1 MKHNFLLI
9 TALLGCVFAFAQKQK
24 DVEWEQKFEQLGT
37 QLPTPNSYRTASG
50 APGKEYWQQKADYK
64 MEITLNDEDQS
75 ITGSET
81 ITYYN
86 NSPDDLEYLWVQLDQ
101 NVRARDS
108 DTPLI
113 RGDEMKDTL
122 SAYAVF
128 QITGDPDY
136 KGGFQI
142 KSVKSGGKTMDYI
155 INKTMMRI
163 DLEKPL
169 MSGANVTFSI
179 DWKYN
184 INNRMTDGGRS
195 GLEYFPE

>member
-1 MKHNFLLI
+1 MKNYLLLI
-9 TALLGCVFAFAQKQK
+9 VFLGCTIAHAQDRKQR

-37 QLPTPNSYRTASG
+37 QLPTPNTYRTASG

-64 MEITLNDEDQS
+64 MKIVLNDNDQT

-86 NSPDDLEYLWVQLDQ
+86 NSPDNLEYLWVQLDQ

-113 RGDEMKDTL
+113 RGNSMKDTL

-136 KGGFQI
+136 DGGFKI
-142 KSVKSGGKTMDYI
+142 
-155 INKTMMRI
+155 
-163 DLEKPL
+163 
-169 MSGANVTFSI
+169 
-179 DWKYN
+179 
-184 INNRMTDGGRS
+184 
-195 GLEYFPE
+195 